1 MTELELEKTYL
12 AAYLPQELATL
23 AFERIADVYVP
34 ESVEHAVL
42 RLRHKGDT
50 YCITKKIPVS
60 GDDSSRQHEHT
71 ILLSR
76 EEYEALATCSKKQFT
91 KRRYNLELGGR
102 QAELDVYE
110 GDLAG
115 LVVIDFEFATDEEM
129 ANFSA
134 PDICLVDVTQDALIA
149 AGKLAGKTYED
160 IRTQLEVYK
169 YKPLHKEGEE

>member
-12 AAYLPQELATL
+12 ATYLPEGLATL
-23 AFERIADVYVP
+23 PFERISDVYVP
-34 ESVEHAVL
+34 ETAEHAVV

-71 ILLSR
+71 IILSR
-76 EEYEALATCSKKQFT
+76 EEYEALTTCSNKQFT
-91 KRRYNLELGGR
+91 KRRYNLELGGS

-129 ANFSA
+129 AAFSA

-160 IRTQLEVYK
+160 IRPQLEAYG
-169 YKPLHKEGEE
+169 YESLSMEGEK